1 MALNEGQVLAGKYR
15 IERLLGEGGMGA
27 VYVATN
33 TVLQRKVALK
43 VMNERFASVPAA
55 VERFHREAIAA
66 SKVSHP
72 SICQVFDAGQHEG
85 KPWIAMEMLEGESL
99 AERIERGPMSVDEV
113 VRMAS
118 GALSALA
125 EVHDEG
131 IVHRDL
137 KPDNIFLARSR
148 SGSWVPKVLDFGVA
162 KDTSE
167 GQLNKLTATGAVVGT
182 AYYLSPEQAKG
193 LPDIDPRT
201 DVYAIGVVLYECL
214 SGHMPYEAETITQ
227 LIAKMFTEEPRPLDM
242 VAPDVP
248 KQVAAVVNR
257 CLAQEREDRFQTAR
271 ALLAALE
278 AASRGEYAGAAA
290 ASQPGI
296 GAAHSHAGVSH
307 SGLSGVSQPGTPIPQ
322 TALGDPR
329 VGTHPT
335 ALLPD
340 GLGGASGAGL
350 PAQTPMPQ
358 SSMPHM
364 HSAMT
369 QSEMGGG
376 GGSKV
381 GLIAG
386 LAVLFLLGASAT
398 IGGAFFLMGGE
409 EESEGVANAAV
420 RTSTPQPGPGTATT
434 APPPGEDPPLE
445 PSPAADTPTDDGAGN
460 GAEDGAEDG
469 ADDGTPPG
477 EDVAEEDETPRP
489 ATAAPRR
496 GRRRGR
502 TPQPTPEPLAQPA
515 APTPAPPSPVAPSP
529 APAPARGPGLS
540 TVQVMGAI
548 QGRMA
553 YLQSR
558 CFERRARRVPGLQ
571 GVVTIGWTIG
581 PDGRVQNANVVHN
594 GTGDEWLGNCTRN
607 VVRDTPFPAA
617 ANGRPTP
624 ARYPFRFTP
633 R

>member
-33 TVLQRKVALK
+33 NVLQRRVALK

-113 VRMAS
+113 VKMATGS
-118 GALSALA
+118 LSALA

-148 SGSWVPKVLDFGVA
+148 SGDWVPKVLDFGVA

-201 DVYAIGVVLYECL
+201 DVYAMGVVLYECL

-227 LIAKMFTEEPRPLDM
+227 LIAKMFTEEPRPLHV

-248 KQVAAVVNR
+248 AQVADVVNR
-257 CLAQEREDRFQTAR
+257 CLAQERDDRFQTAR
-271 ALLAALE
+271 ELLAALE
-278 AASRGEYAGAAA
+278 AAARGAWAGRSSPGASMAGSMA
-290 ASQPGI
+290 GSLPGAGPVPSQPG
-296 GAAHSHAGVSH
+296 
-307 SGLSGVSQPGTPIPQ
+307 IPQ
-322 TALGDPR
+322 TALGEAR
-329 VGTHPT
+329 VATQPT
-335 ALLPD
+335 AMLPD
-340 GLGGASGAGL
+340 GFASGMGSQVAGG
-350 PAQTPMPQ
+350 PAPTPMPV
-358 SSMPHM
+358 HAAAT

-369 QSEMGGG
+369 QSEAGG

-386 LAVLFLLGASAT
+386 LAVLFLLGAGAT
-398 IGGAFFLMGGE
+398 VGGAFFLLGGDE
-409 EESEGVANAAV
+409 DTEGVANAAV
-420 RTSTPQPGPGTATT
+420 PSTPAPSRVSATPT
-434 APPPGEDPPLE
+434 PEPTPEPAADPTPAGEDPP
-445 PSPAADTPTDDGAGN
+445 PQAAAAADTPTGEDEGEAGDEDE
-460 GAEDGAEDG
+460 AEDGREAQ
-469 ADDGTPPG
+469 
-477 EDVAEEDETPRP
+477 
-489 ATAAPRR
+489 ATARRR

-502 TPQPTPEPLAQPA
+502 SAVAQRPEPEPTPEPEPA
-515 APTPAPPSPVAPSP
+515 RPEPRPAPTPQRA
-529 APAPARGPGLS
+529 GPGLS
-540 TVQVMGAI
+540 TPQVMGAI
-548 QGRMA
+548 QGRLEYM
-553 YLQSR
+553 QSR
-558 CFERRARRVPGLQ
+558 CYERRLRRVPGLR
-571 GVVTIGWTIG
+571 GVVTIGWTVG
-581 PDGRVQNANVVHN
+581 PDGRVQDANVVHN
-594 GTGDEWLGNCTRN
+594 GTGDEWLGRCARN
-607 VVRDTPFPAA
+607 VVRDTRFPAA

-624 ARYPFRFTP
+624 ARYPFRFDQQ
-633 R
+633 